1 MKIKVIKYKTV
12 KSTNDV
18 AHRLIHKNQY
28 RPAIIFSD
36 AQRKGRGT
44 MGKKWVSQKGN
55 IFLSILFQINQK
67 KINFKQFSVLNAFL
81 MKKIICKLI
90 LKKIDIK
97 FPNDLLFEKKKI
109 CGILQELVYMNKKS
123 FLIVGIGLNT
133 NKSPTSKIFLST
145 SLKKII
151 KKDIDN
157 KEILKNIKNY
167 YEKFLNEIKKTP
179 YFELKKKY
187 KI

>member
-55 IFLSILFQINQK
+55 IFLSILFQINKK

-109 CGILQELVYMNKKS
+109 
-123 FLIVGIGLNT
+123 
-133 NKSPTSKIFLST
+133 
-145 SLKKII
+145 
-151 KKDIDN
+151 
-157 KEILKNIKNY
+157 
-167 YEKFLNEIKKTP
+167 
-179 YFELKKKY
+179 
-187 KI
+187 